1 MQVERSFGASALK
14 LSGGRVSNTWI
25 TCPLLWDNRPKGLLI
40 PDELTAP
47 HGAGRKGAGDSGA
60 GRGGVRGPLAGWRGK
75 GPPRRRWVAGLRGR
89 PATLGLRHG
98 PDSYGRQQS
107 GILHNGR
114 KADAATPRERRRPSG
129 CKALLP
135 VTKGPVRKWA
145 GFDGSGR
152 GSPGKLRASS
162 RGNT

>member
-75 GPPRRRWVAGLRGR
+75 GHQG
-89 PATLGLRHG
+89 
-98 PDSYGRQQS
+98 D
-107 GILHNGR
+107 
-114 KADAATPRERRRPSG
+114 
-129 CKALLP
+129 
-135 VTKGPVRKWA
+135 
-145 GFDGSGR
+145 DG
-152 GSPGKLRASS
+152 
-162 RGNT
+162 